1 MFANYNYDNFPV
13 VFVEF
18 SESITSENEFDQFL
32 NEWLIL
38 YHNRRDFSF
47 IFDTRNMKNINIKY
61 AIKMTLFIKSLRK
74 QPYHYLQKSLILVND
89 KHIKRLLDF
98 VFTLQSPVAPVYLW
112 LTDNEINNNEIN
124 DSEINDSENINSD
137 NDYNKEYLIETLNT
151 SNRLDLKD
159 DMIYIKANSS
169 LIPFL

>member
-13 VFVEF
+13 IFVEF

-47 IFDTRNMKNINIKY
+47 IFDTRNMKNISPKY

-124 DSEINDSENINSD
+124 N

>member
-13 VFVEF
+13 IFVEF
-18 SESITSENEFDQFL
+18 SENINSETEFDQFL
-32 NEWLIL
+32 SEWLIL

-47 IFDTRNMKNINIKY
+47 IFDTRNMKNISIKY
-61 AIKMTLFIKSLRK
+61 AIKMTLFIKNLRK

-89 KHIKRLLDF
+89 KNIKRLLDF

-112 LTDNEINNNEIN
+112 HINEEY
-124 DSEINDSENINSD
+124 D
-137 NDYNKEYLIETLNT
+137 KQYLIDTLN
-151 SNRLDLKD
+151 SISRINLKS
-159 DMIYIKANSS
+159 DMIYIKPNSS

>member
-1 MFANYNYDNFPV
+1 MFAKYNYDNFPV
-13 VFVEF
+13 IFVEF
-18 SESITSENEFDQFL
+18 SENINSETDFDQFL

-38 YHNRRDFSF
+38 YHNRKDFSF
-47 IFDTRNMKNINIKY
+47 IFDTRNMKNISIKY

-74 QPYHYLQKSLILVND
+74 EPYHYLQKSLILVND
-89 KHIKRLLDF
+89 KYIKRLLDF

-112 LTDNEINNNEIN
+112 HVGN
-124 DSEINDSENINSD
+124 ENINSVL
-137 NDYNKEYLIETLNT
+137 NKEYLIDTLNT
-151 SNRLDLKD
+151 INRLELKE

>member
-1 MFANYNYDNFPV
+1 MFAQYNYDNFPII
-13 VFVEF
+13 FVEF
-18 SESITSENEFDQFL
+18 SENINSETEFDQFL

-47 IFDTRNMKNINIKY
+47 IFDTRNMKNISPKY

-74 QPYHYLQKSLILVND
+74 QPYHYLQKRLILVNN

-112 LTDNEINNNEIN
+112 QVN
-124 DSEINDSENINSD
+124 SVMNDSENIN
-137 NDYNKEYLIETLNT
+137 NDLNKEYLINTLNT
-151 SNRLDLKD
+151 INRENLKQ

>member
-1 MFANYNYDNFPV
+1 MFAKYNYDNFPI
-13 VFVEF
+13 VFVTF
-18 SESITSENEFDQFL
+18 SENINSETEFDQFL

-47 IFDTRNMKNINIKY
+47 IFDTRNMKNISPKY

-74 QPYHYLQKSLILVND
+74 EPYHYLQKSLILVND

-112 LTDNEINNNEIN
+112 HINSNDN
-124 DSEINDSENINSD
+124 ENINEEYD
-137 NDYNKEYLIETLNT
+137 KEYLINTLNT
-151 SNRLDLKD
+151 INRLELKD
-159 DMIYIKANSS
+159 NMIYIKANSS

>member
-1 MFANYNYDNFPV
+1 MFAQYNYDNFPI
-13 VFVEF
+13 VFVTF
-18 SESITSENEFDQFL
+18 SESINSETEFDQFL

-38 YHNRRDFSF
+38 YHNRQDFSY
-47 IFDTRNMKNINIKY
+47 IFDTRNMKNISPKY
-61 AIKMTLFIKSLRK
+61 AIKMTLFIKDLRK

-112 LTDNEINNNEIN
+112 QI
-124 DSEINDSENINSD
+124 DSENINEEYD
-137 NDYNKEYLIETLNT
+137 KEYLINTLNT
-151 SNRLDLKD
+151 INRLDLKD
-159 DMIYIKANSS
+159 NMIYIKANSS

>member
-1 MFANYNYDNFPV
+1 MFAEYNYDNFPI
-13 VFVEF
+13 VFVTF
-18 SESITSENEFDQFL
+18 SENINSETEFDQFL

-38 YHNRRDFSF
+38 YHNRRDFSY
-47 IFDTRNMKNINIKY
+47 IFDTRNMKNISPKY
-61 AIKMTLFIKSLRK
+61 AIKMTLFIKNLRK

-112 LTDNEINNNEIN
+112 Q
-124 DSEINDSENINSD
+124 INSD
-137 NDYNKEYLIETLNT
+137 HINEEYNKQYLINTLNT
-151 SNRLDLKD
+151 INRVDLKD
-159 DMIYIKANSS
+159 NMIYIKANSS

>member
-1 MFANYNYDNFPV
+1 MFAEYNYDNFPV
-13 VFVEF
+13 VFVTF
-18 SESITSENEFDQFL
+18 SESINSETEFDQFL

-38 YHNRRDFSF
+38 YHNRRDFSY
-47 IFDTRNMKNINIKY
+47 IFDTRNMKNISIKY
-61 AIKMTLFIKSLRK
+61 AIKMTLFIKNLRK
-74 QPYHYLQKSLILVND
+74 QPYHYLQKSLILVNN

-112 LTDNEINNNEIN
+112 HINEEY
-124 DSEINDSENINSD
+124 D
-137 NDYNKEYLIETLNT
+137 KEYLINTLNT
-151 SNRLDLKD
+151 INRVDLKD

>member
-1 MFANYNYDNFPV
+1 MFAQYNYDNFPII
-13 VFVEF
+13 FVEF
-18 SESITSENEFDQFL
+18 SENINSETEFDQFL

-38 YHNRRDFSF
+38 YHNGRDFSF
-47 IFDTRNMKNINIKY
+47 IFDTRNMKNISPKY

-74 QPYHYLQKSLILVND
+74 QPYHYLQKSLILVNN

-112 LTDNEINNNEIN
+112 QVN
-124 DSEINDSENINSD
+124 SVMNDSENIN
-137 NDYNKEYLIETLNT
+137 NDLNKEYLINTLNT
-151 SNRLDLKD
+151 INRENLKQ

>member
-1 MFANYNYDNFPV
+1 MFAHYNYEKFPI
-13 VFVEF
+13 VFVTF
-18 SESITSENEFDQFL
+18 SESINSETEFDQFL

-38 YHNRRDFSF
+38 YHNRQDFSF
-47 IFDTRNMKNINIKY
+47 IFDTRNMKNISPKY
-61 AIKMTLFIKSLRK
+61 AIKMTLFIKNLRK

-112 LTDNEINNNEIN
+112 QINSNENSNNEY
-124 DSEINDSENINSD
+124 D
-137 NDYNKEYLIETLNT
+137 KEYLIDTLNT
-151 SNRLDLKD
+151 INRLELKD
-159 DMIYIKANSS
+159 NMIYIKANSS

>member
-1 MFANYNYDNFPV
+1 MFAQYNYDNFPII
-13 VFVEF
+13 FVEF
-18 SESITSENEFDQFL
+18 SENINSETEFDQFL

-47 IFDTRNMKNINIKY
+47 IFDTRNMKNISPKY

-74 QPYHYLQKSLILVND
+74 QPYHYLQKSLILVNN

-112 LTDNEINNNEIN
+112 QVN
-124 DSEINDSENINSD
+124 SVMNDSENIN
-137 NDYNKEYLIETLNT
+137 NDLNKEYLINTLNT
-151 SNRLDLKD
+151 INRENLKQ

>member
-1 MFANYNYDNFPV
+1 MFAHYNYDNFPI
-13 VFVEF
+13 VFVYF
-18 SESITSENEFDQFL
+18 SENINSETEFDQFL

-47 IFDTRNMKNINIKY
+47 IFDTRNMKNISIKY

-74 QPYHYLQKSLILVND
+74 EPYHYLQKSLILVND
-89 KHIKRLLDF
+89 KNIKRLLDF

-112 LTDNEINNNEIN
+112 QVNSN
-124 DSEINDSENINSD
+124 DSEYD
-137 NDYNKEYLIETLNT
+137 KEYLIDTLNT
-151 SNRLDLKD
+151 INRLELKD
-159 DMIYIKANSS
+159 NMIYIKANSS

>member
-1 MFANYNYDNFPV
+1 MFAEYNYDNLPV
-13 VFVEF
+13 VFVTF
-18 SESITSENEFDQFL
+18 SESINSENEFDQFL
-32 NEWLIL
+32 TEWLLL
-38 YHNRRDFSF
+38 YHNAEDFSF
-47 IFDTRNMKNINIKY
+47 IFDTRNMKNISIKY

-112 LTDNEINNNEIN
+112 Q
-124 DSEINDSENINSD
+124 INS
-137 NDYNKEYLIETLNT
+137 NELNKEYLINTLN
-151 SNRLDLKD
+151 SINRLDLKP

>member
-13 VFVEF
+13 VFVTF
-18 SESITSENEFDQFL
+18 SESINSETEFDQFL
-32 NEWLIL
+32 NEWLLL
-38 YHNRRDFSF
+38 YHNRQDFSY
-47 IFDTRNMKNINIKY
+47 IFDTRNMKNISPKY
-61 AIKMTLFIKSLRK
+61 AIKMTLFIKNLRK

-112 LTDNEINNNEIN
+112 QI
-124 DSEINDSENINSD
+124 DSENS
-137 NDYNKEYLIETLNT
+137 NDKEYLINTLNT
-151 SNRLDLKD
+151 INRLDLKD

-169 LIPFL
+169 FIPFL